1 MTTRAVGQ
9 QQTFLIVV
17 IGDACHPQWNSL
29 WSAFDRSDFLVTGP
43 TLQTAR
49 DLAIAG
55 LHPDLLILFE
65 DHVQQFAEGDWLSFY
80 ACSPLTRTV
89 IVFTDW
95 CESEPRT
102 GSPLPGVIRIHWLR
116 WMTSGKSLLASFRNQ
131 SIASWHLPPTSSE
144 EERLLADLPQSVS
157 KHNHTW
163 FRRIGIV
170 TPSRESF
177 TWLEQAASSFA
188 DSVFWLTQEDIPIQT
203 NGSPDLLIIDSFEEP
218 ATTQRMIDTLRR
230 GAWPGISS
238 DTSCLVLLNFPRWE
252 AVNEL
257 LCLGNVRVLP
267 KPTLLTDLEQ
277 AITDLRGPMRT
288 RTDC

>member
-17 IGDACHPQWNSL
+17 IGDTCHPQWNSF
-29 WSAFDRSDFLVTGP
+29 WSVFDRSDCLVSGQ
-43 TLQTAR
+43 TLETAR
-49 DLAIAG
+49 DLVIAG

-65 DHVQQFAEGDWLSFY
+65 DHVHQFAEREWLSFF
-80 ACSPLTRTV
+80 ACSPLTRSV

-116 WMTSGKSLLASFRNQ
+116 WMTSGKSLIASFRNQ

-144 EERLLADLPQSVS
+144 EERLLADLCQVAS
-157 KHNHTW
+157 KHDQVR
-163 FRRIGIV
+163 FKRIGIV

-177 TWLEQAASSFA
+177 AWLEQVATSFA
-188 DSVFWLTQEDIPIQT
+188 DSVFWLREEDIPIQT
-203 NGSPDLLIIDSFEEP
+203 NWSPDLLIIDSFEEP
-218 ATTQRMIDTLRR
+218 ATSQQMIDALRR
-230 GAWPGISS
+230 GAWPGIARA
-238 DTSCLVLLNFPRWE
+238 TPCLVLLNFPRWE

-267 KPTLLTDLEQ
+267 KPALLTDLEQ
-277 AITDLRGPMRT
+277 AITDLSQPMRT
-288 RTDC
+288 RTDS